1 MNNHRLNMAF
11 DVNLIPVDVL
21 CSEPERDIHD
31 EAAIDQTLQAEI
43 MATLAQREAFQRRA
57 AAIRAARLARRG

>member
-1 MNNHRLNMAF
+1 MNRLTVSI
-11 DVNLIPVDVL
+11 DVNLTPIDVL
-21 CSEPERDIHD
+21 CAEPERDMYA
-31 EAAIDQTLQAEI
+31 EAAIDQTLQAEV

>member
-1 MNNHRLNMAF
+1 MNRLNIAV
-11 DVNLIPVDVL
+11 DINLTPIDVL
-21 CSEPERDIHD
+21 CAEPERDIHD

-57 AAIRAARLARRG
+57 AALRAARLARRG

>member
-1 MNNHRLNMAF
+1 MNRLTISV

-21 CSEPERDIHD
+21 CAEPERDIHD
-31 EAAIDQTLQAEI
+31 EAAIDQTLQSEI

-57 AAIRAARLARRG
+57 AAIRAARLARRD